1 MNNADAALYQAK
13 ALGRGCF
20 AYFAEEL
27 TLNVRER
34 IALERRLRQAIDQQE
49 LRVFY
54 QPQIDIASNRIV
66 GAEALVRW
74 QNPTE
79 GLIFPG
85 NFIPIA
91 EETNLIID
99 IGTWVLRETCRQGRQ
114 WMDEGLPPLTLS
126 VNVSPHQFRQQDIN
140 VLVADVLSETGYP
153 AGQLTLEITE
163 SGLME
168 NQDKA
173 MSILNSLRAQ
183 GIRLA
188 IDDFG
193 TGYSSLAYLKYFPL
207 DVLKID
213 KSFIDDIPFLQGDME
228 IAATIIAMARIL
240 GFKVSAE
247 GVETPEQLAFLQAK
261 GCDSYQGHLNSRALN
276 PEAFA
281 ELFRKS

>member
-1 MNNADAALYQAK
+1 M
-13 ALGRGCF
+13 
-20 AYFAEEL
+20 
-27 TLNVRER
+27 ER
-34 IALERRLRQAIDQQE
+34 IALETRLRQAIDQQE

-54 QPQIDIASNRIV
+54 QPQIDIASGRIV

-85 NFIPIA
+85 HFIPIA
-91 EETNLIID
+91 EETDLIIA
-99 IGTWVLRETCRQGRQ
+99 IGAWVLRETCRQGRQ
-114 WMDEGLPPLTLS
+114 WLDEGLPPLTLS
-126 VNVSPHQFRQQDIN
+126 VNVSPHQFRRQDIN
-140 VLVADVLSETGYP
+140 ALVATVLSETGYP
-153 AGQLTLEITE
+153 AEYLALEITE

-173 MSILNSLRAQ
+173 MAILNDLRAQ

-213 KSFIDDIPFLQGDME
+213 KNFIDDIPFLQGDME
-228 IAATIIAMARIL
+228 ITATIIAMAHTL

-261 GCDSYQGHLNSRALN
+261 GCDSYQGYLNSQAL
-276 PEAFA
+276 PAEAFA
-281 ELFRKS
+281 ELLRKS